1 MIVEKLERLKN
12 NIEKLSH
19 MHKKISIIYN
29 ILNLS
34 LMSLIGLFMVSN
46 TLVEILFSEY
56 AVIIIPIFSL
66 MTTVFTVIQQK
77 LGLAIKKDEHNK
89 LSKMCSKIY
98 NNIDKNIFNYD
109 NEEMAKIFY
118 NSIIDDIYNE
128 YISKRTDTVGIV
140 EFFIYRHKNILIS
153 R

>member
-77 LGLAIKKDEHNK
+77 LGLTIKKDEHNK

>member
-1 MIVEKLERLKN
+1 
-12 NIEKLSH
+12 
-19 MHKKISIIYN
+19 
-29 ILNLS
+29 
-34 LMSLIGLFMVSN
+34 MSLIGLFMVSN

-77 LGLAIKKDEHNK
+77 LGLTIKKDEHNK